1 MSSPPKKSILPPPI
15 AAVVQR
21 ITGWFA
27 GLSRS
32 ARVLLISTSVL
43 AAVFASYLGYRQ
55 THEPYAVLFGQLEQ
69 DDAGAIVAKLKELN
83 APYRLGVGGST
94 IEVPE
99 SRVGDLRLELASA
112 GMPRGGG
119 VGFESFDKMR
129 LGATE
134 FEQRVLYRRALEGE
148 LARTIG
154 TLSAVQSARVHLVLP
169 EKSVFIA
176 RAEPASA
183 SIVLRLRTGRALGPS
198 EVSGIVHLTAASVAG
213 LAADRVA
220 LMTTD
225 GEMLRKPRD
234 AADGTERAS
243 GEEQSSRQRTIELEL
258 EERARLM
265 LEKVVGP
272 GHVDVR
278 ITAELDSARVEH
290 VEDHFDPSKTMLRS
304 EESSVERGGAGGD
317 ETVAGVPGA
326 ESNLPSGAA
335 PALAAVVSALASKG
349 DAGAPKAGAAAPR
362 AGADQPF
369 RESHTRNYEMDH
381 VSEKRFMEPGALK
394 RVAVAVV
401 LDGISRTTDGKTVVV
416 ARDRAELQKLEALVR
431 SAVGVNEARGDVITL
446 DSVPFDDAKEVAEA
460 PASPTTPWGP
470 LKVWRPYLPIG
481 AAAVALAVLLLVVAV
496 VVTRS
501 RRSSA
506 LEAIPVLPPAPVAQ
520 QLATSKPTL
529 DVRAAA
535 IQLAMNDPATA
546 ALVLRAW
553 LGSTAEAE
561 SKTAVAKG

>member
-1 MSSPPKKSILPPPI
+1 MFPAPV
-15 AAVVQR
+15 AAVFAKTSSWFRALSKATR
-21 ITGWFA
+21 ILFVSTG
-27 GLSRS
+27 
-32 ARVLLISTSVL
+32 VL
-43 AAVFASYLGYRQ
+43 AAVFVSYLGYRQ

-99 SRVGDLRLELASA
+99 SRVGELRLELASS

-119 VGFESFDKMR
+119 VGFESFDKMK

-154 TLSAVQSARVHLVLP
+154 TLAAVQSARVHLVLP

-220 LMTTD
+220 LLTTD

-234 AADGTERAS
+234 ASDGTAQAS
-243 GEEQSSRQRTIELEL
+243 EEDQGSRQHTIEVQL

-278 ITAELDSARVEH
+278 VTAELDPARVER
-290 VEDHFDPSKTMLRS
+290 VEEHYDPGKTVLRS
-304 EESSVERGGAGGD
+304 EESSVERTGGGLD
-317 ETVAGVPGA
+317 ESVAGVPGA
-326 ESNLPSGAA
+326 ESNLPNGSA
-335 PALAAVVSALASKG
+335 PAAGLIPPIMAAAKG
-349 DAGAPKAGAAAPR
+349 DAGAPKALAAVAKGAS
-362 AGADQPF
+362 DQPF
-369 RESHTRNYEMDH
+369 RESHTRNYEVDH
-381 VSEKRFMEPGALK
+381 VSEKRFMEPGTLK

-401 LDGISRTTDGKTVVV
+401 VDGVPHTENGQTTIVPRDRRRKSGRGRAAPGRCNGSDEGV
-416 ARDRAELQKLEALVR
+416 ARLSSR
-431 SAVGVNEARGDVITL
+431 SGYCGSSSGRCRRRRRG
-446 DSVPFDDAKEVAEA
+446 S
-460 PASPTTPWGP
+460 SSQSGGG
-470 LKVWRPYLPIG
+470 RG
-481 AAAVALAVLLLVVAV
+481 
-496 VVTRS
+496 RS
-501 RRSSA
+501 R
-506 LEAIPVLPPAPVAQ
+506 VACGCH
-520 QLATSKPTL
+520 
-529 DVRAAA
+529 
-535 IQLAMNDPATA
+535 ATA
-546 ALVLRAW
+546 NGYDKAGHRRACGRHRACGRRSCDG
-553 LGSTAEAE
+553 GSGPSRLAGQHGRDR
-561 SKTAVAKG
+561 SKADGRAKLTKGCRHPSCS